1 MKVFN
6 LFDVKDCGS
15 NYFFKFLKDYW
26 TIVAIKEGNND
37 SLNMVMNSHAR

>member
-6 LFDVKDCGS
+6 LFDVKDYGS
-15 NYFFKFLKDYW
+15 IVFKKFLKDYW

-37 SLNMVMNSHAR
+37 LRHGHQ